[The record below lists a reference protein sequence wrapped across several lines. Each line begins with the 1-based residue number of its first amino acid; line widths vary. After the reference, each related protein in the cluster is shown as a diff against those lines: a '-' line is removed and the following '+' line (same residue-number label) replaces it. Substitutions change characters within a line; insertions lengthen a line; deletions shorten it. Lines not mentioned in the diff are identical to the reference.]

1 MFSCGRALFLSH
13 HFAGM
18 LPAPPL
24 RVRVQAEYRAD
35 DGLSRIELRAVNET
49 AWLTQ
54 AQMAELF
61 QTSPQAITQLI
72 AAIYEDAEADEVAT
86 CKQLLQVRQEG
97 GREVSRQLKH
107 YNLDVILS
115 VGYWDRQMAR
125 YKTEDEFN
133 RQVTEAFKGSGDPE
147 ILIVVSKL
155 LTGFDAPR
163 NTVLYVCK
171 SSKEHNLLQAIA
183 GVNRLFDAEDG
194 APKEFGFIIDYE
206 GLLGELD
213 KALTTYSAFEGYDA
227 SDGADDADIRGTKLR
242 GSTPMN
248 KLMFSSTFRVVER
261 RRPAW
266 PDSRF

>member
-35 DGLSRIELRAVNET
+35 DSLSRIELRAVNET

-163 NTVLYVCK
+163 NTVLLC
-171 SSKEHNLLQAIA
+171 LQVIE
-183 GVNRLFDAEDG
+183 RTH
-194 APKEFGFIIDYE
+194 
-206 GLLGELD
+206 ELD